1 MSSLAIEA
9 LLHEGKAKKVFR
21 TNRARV
27 VAVQFKDDATAFNGG
42 KFSPAWGQGTAEL
55 GNLRPAF

>member
-27 VAVQFKDDATAFNGG
+27 V
-42 KFSPAWGQGTAEL
+42 GQTHHRHLTDQHL
-55 GNLRPAF
+55 GFPSGSSQRGNPRRA